1 MTMTDAKTSS
11 RDNRILVRSLI
22 VGLFVLMQAI
32 LVVFVK
38 HDVLDMNIRPN
49 TQPSLDFYGAIDI
62 GQTFRAEGANI
73 GRIDLLFGTH
83 GRRVSYPVGFELYEI
98 GPSKTLVATSGID
111 ASSLRDNLFQAFRFP
126 VVRGSRGKRYLIRLF
141 ASSATAANAMAI
153 WKNSADI
160 YPDGTMV
167 YNGAPDSGDLIFR
180 VYSRRAIASELGR
193 IVAGNPGVLGSPALF
208 AAVVL
213 LLEAAFIWALAAIV
227 DRIMERRDG
236 DV

>member
-1 MTMTDAKTSS
+1 MTGAKTSP

-22 VGLFVLMQAI
+22 VGLFVLMQAV

-38 HDVLDMNIRPN
+38 YDVLDMNIRPN

-83 GRRVSYPVGFELYEI
+83 GRRTTYPVGFELYET
-98 GPSKTLVATSGID
+98 GAARTLVAESGID
-111 ASSLRDNLFQAFRFP
+111 GAALRDNLYQTFRFP
-126 VVRGSRGKRYLIRLF
+126 AVRGARGKRYLIRLF
-141 ASSATAANAMAI
+141 ASSATAANALAI
-153 WKNSADI
+153 WKNPADI
-160 YPDGTMV
+160 YPDGTMM
-167 YNGAPDSGDLIFR
+167 YNGAPDPGDLVFR
-180 VYSRRAIASELGR
+180 VYSRRTIASELGR
-193 IVAGNPGVLGSPALF
+193 ITARNPGFLGSPALF
-208 AAVVL
+208 VAVVL